1 MTERWSRRFFLLAA
15 LLAAPGA
22 AQPPETFSEQVFVRE
37 MELVVDLP
45 DVLQNNSF
53 RPGDFQVLVDG
64 QPREVTRVEPVADAA
79 DPHPWNVVVYVDEVL
94 ASPGTVFYAGLALAA
109 EAAGLTRLGDVEIVT
124 AGSDPAVVLPATREA
139 RAVDEA
145 LTGLSAKA
153 RVERDQG
160 LKRPDL
166 PVSRQLEK
174 LVAFL
179 TARRVAGPRVLFL
192 VADGF
197 EVTAEQSALLEGRS
211 AAAPA
216 PGSAIAAFRDTAR
229 LLAAY
234 GWVTVPVPLRKEG
247 LGLPRS
253 TMSDIDRIRASSRG
267 PAEPPVILIPRR
279 STSLVYEGVIDVL
292 VEPQTASLRALARP
306 TTGTVVGY
314 DVQLGPLIADLSRRW
329 RVWVAAPDTVDGR
342 MLPVEVRIPGRSKD
356 VRAQEWVRSGTPEG
370 VAEARLRNLL
380 AGEPPAGGLPL
391 EVTVR
396 DVEPSALEIRLAAAP
411 FKAAGPATPGPVR
424 ISYAFG
430 AEDETVHVRHQ
441 LVPAGGVAERG
452 WSHTA
457 RVELPPGTRK
467 VAVVVEDLSTET
479 WNGRVLR

>member
-1 MTERWSRRFFLLAA
+1 MTGRWPRRFLLLAA
-15 LLAAPGA
+15 LLAAPGV

-45 DVLQNNSF
+45 DVLQNNGWK
-53 RPGDFQVLVDG
+53 PGDFQVLVDG

-79 DPHPWNVVVYVDEVL
+79 DPRPWNVVVYVDEVL
-94 ASPGTVFYAGLALAA
+94 ASPGTVFYAGLALA
-109 EAAGLTRLGDVEIVT
+109 EQAAGLTGLGNVEVVT
-124 AGSDPAVVLPATREA
+124 AASDPVAVLPATREA
-139 RAVDEA
+139 RTVDEV

-160 LKRPDL
+160 LKRPGL
-166 PVSRQLEK
+166 PAARQLEK

-179 TARRVAGPRVLFL
+179 TARRAAGPRVLFL

-197 EVTAEQSALLEGRS
+197 EVTAQESALLEGQS

-253 TMSDIDRIRASSRG
+253 TVSDVDRIRASTEG
-267 PAEPPVILIPRR
+267 YGVPPVILIPRR

-292 VEPQTASLRALARP
+292 VEPQTAPLRALARP

-314 DVQLGPLIADLSRRW
+314 DVQLGPLLADLSRRW

-380 AGEPPAGGLPL
+380 AGEPPTGGLPL
-391 EVTVR
+391 EAEAR
-396 DVEPSALEIRLAAAP
+396 DVAPSTLEIRITAAP
-411 FKAAGPATPGPVR
+411 FKTAGPATPGPVR
-424 ISYAFG
+424 ISYAFTG
-430 AEDETVHVRHQ
+430 GDDTVHLRHQ
-441 LVPAGGVAERG
+441 LVPADGVAERG

-457 RVELPPGTRK
+457 RVEIPAGTRK
-467 VAVVVEDLSTET
+467 VAMVVEDLATET